1 MPETVDASVRTPRRR
16 PARRGEGDR
25 LRDEIV
31 EAACRLLH
39 ETGDLSTLSLRAVAR
54 EVGVATTSLYL
65 HFDNITELARAVKIR
80 WLDLLAEEVRSAA
93 AAAASGEPIER
104 VRAIAHAY
112 VNAGM
117 VDPNRYRV
125 LFTSEML
132 PQAGGAGYL
141 GAGAFDAAHA
151 RVAEAVPP
159 PGDPYLVTVQFWCAM
174 HGLVTLRQA
183 RPTFPWPDLDQQV
196 DDLVDRLIGPTTP
209 QL

>member
-1 MPETVDASVRTPRRR
+1 MQETADASVRTPRRR

-39 ETGDLSTLSLRAVAR
+39 QTGDLSTLSLRAVAR

-65 HFDNITELARAVKIR
+65 HFDNITELARAVKIH

-93 AAAASGEPIER
+93 AAASGDPIDR

-112 VNAGM
+112 IDAGM
-117 VDPNRYRV
+117 SDPNRYWV
-125 LFTSEML
+125 LFTSEAL
-132 PQAGGAGYL
+132 PHSATGFQGVT
-141 GAGAFDAAHA
+141 AFDAAHA
-151 RVAEAVPP
+151 RIVEAVPP
-159 PGDPYLVTVQFWCAM
+159 SVDSYLLTVQFWCAM

-183 RPTFPWPDLDQQV
+183 RPSFPWPDLDKQV
-196 DDLVDRLIGPTTP
+196 DDLVNRLIRS
-209 QL
+209 